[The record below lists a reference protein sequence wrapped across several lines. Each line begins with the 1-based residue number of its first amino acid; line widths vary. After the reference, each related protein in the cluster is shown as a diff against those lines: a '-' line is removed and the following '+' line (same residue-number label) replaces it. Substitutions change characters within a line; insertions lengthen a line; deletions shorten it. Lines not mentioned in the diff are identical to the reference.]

1 MPTDDK
7 PAECTPEFKLIEE
20 SLSHSDYYLKPGSP
34 WGFVVY
40 RVAYGDGTDAK
51 WSKLLQVLAKDV
63 EDDLMSHGKM
73 ETMGPRHQLVPMD
86 NREIFEGMTTHDVR
100 KHFRS
105 WVADELEVWLADR
118 RSPEEMNEIRT
129 GKKSFTTT
137 SVDTSLGT
145 RYGICVYVDDSC
157 FDSLDNELLD
167 NKFPGPMIKLVWKDW
182 VPQEP
187 MEEEEIDTEMPPDI
201 DVGWTDLPVREY
213 NWMYGVLCECN
224 HRYDEYCWAAQRVW
238 ARLGM

>member
-1 MPTDDK
+1 MRMSTVPTMPTDDK
-7 PAECTPEFKLIEE
+7 PAECTPEIKLIEE
-20 SLSHSDYYLKPGSP
+20 SLSDHYLKPGSP

-51 WSKLLQVLAKDV
+51 WSRLLRILAKDV
-63 EDDLMSHGKM
+63 EDDLILHRKM
-73 ETMGPRHQLVPMD
+73 ETMGLRHQLVLMD
-86 NREIFEGMTTHDVR
+86 NRERFEGMTTHDVQ

-105 WVADELEVWLADR
+105 WVADELEVWLANR

-129 GKKSFTTT
+129 GKKSSTKI
-137 SVDTSLGT
+137 SVDMLLGT
-145 RYGICVYVDDSC
+145 RYNICVYVDDSC
-157 FDSLDNELLD
+157 LDSLD

-213 NWMYGVLCECN
+213 NWMYGKLCEYN
-224 HRYDEYCWAAQRVW
+224 DRYDEYCIAAQR
-238 ARLGM
+238 LGI